1 MDKVFTADT
10 VNELLGDPSHAGIAQ
25 AGIVFESTTFH
36 AQTGDETAKPLV
48 VGGEAPEGAV
58 SINAKR
64 IGFKN
69 IRGAESVTVVD
80 GAELALVGQSSG
92 SASHVDADGY
102 AGNEFE
108 LVEGGGAVTLDRG
121 GLRLGVGVGEEST
134 AGSLSNVTMKNG
146 SKIETE
152 NMWVRIDSV
161 KGKGDVSLA
170 DTGRMYAGDLDVEGN
185 IDNAGTLSADSLK
198 IANGTLTSTKTLK
211 SSGTITVDASA
222 QLVADGVVAA
232 DKIDA
237 KGVVKL
243 GQSISVY
250 TGAAAMQLLE
260 KDHADVAAELDRLEG
275 KTEAS
280 TMSVLDRI
288 IAQSMKK
295 NEGTD
300 AEQEG
305 SETSSDASSKDDG
318 SSSASSSSTSMSVP
332 SSRRAAPVLPQDAQA
347 FAAFDAVNR
356 VVSGIE
362 EGASA
367 DGHGLWVKLLTGE
380 SEFGVRRGSKF
391 EVESDGAVIG
401 SEAKIDPSLKVGAAF
416 SYLDGEIDSGALK
429 NDWKSY
435 GLTAYAHYRAG
446 DFGLKGSA
454 GWLRGTTESDEDLDA
469 DVRHAGIRSEY
480 GFDFGPMTV
489 TPFLGGR
496 VMSGS
501 FDGTATQTVVS
512 VPLGAKLSG
521 RLETAGWSITP
532 ALEASYVRSMGDT
545 DAEDVRFLPKN
556 AFEGSLS
563 VKAEKGAWTGEFSYR
578 GAVGNDD
585 YEDRAFEVRIGMK
598 F

>member
-380 SEFGVRRGSKF
+380 SEFGVRRG
-391 EVESDGAVIG
+391 
-401 SEAKIDPSLKVGAAF
+401 
-416 SYLDGEIDSGALK
+416 
-429 NDWKSY
+429 
-435 GLTAYAHYRAG
+435 